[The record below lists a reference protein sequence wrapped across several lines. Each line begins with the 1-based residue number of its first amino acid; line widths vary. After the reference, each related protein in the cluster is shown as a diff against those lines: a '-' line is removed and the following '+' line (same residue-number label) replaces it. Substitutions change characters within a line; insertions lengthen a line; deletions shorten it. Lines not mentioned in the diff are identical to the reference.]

1 MVAVGVVYI
10 LVSGAAFGLLPLFAR
25 TAYEHGTE
33 PLGLLAVRFP
43 IAAVCLLAIRLVF
56 ERGRAWPDRPI
67 TLRLFLLGAVGYAGQ
82 SSFYFWGI
90 DRIDVS
96 LATVIF
102 YCYPVMVTLAAWA
115 VFGTRP
121 SRAAS
126 ICLAVVVAGA
136 ALTAG
141 QVGAGSATG
150 VAAMLAAAAWYTVYI
165 LVSSRTVHIAGALT
179 SLTIVMVGASVVHLA
194 ALPFHGSQ
202 TPVDAAGW
210 WAAAAAAVVSTII
223 GMGFF
228 FAGVSRLQPGV
239 AAILS
244 TTEPVVSVLVGVLV
258 YSESMTPRRSL
269 GAVAVLAG
277 VAAMAHFSR
286 TETKYISRADN
297 ISE

>member
-1 MVAVGVVYI
+1 MGTVYI

-25 TAYEHGTE
+25 VAYDHGTE

-43 IAAVCLLAIRLVF
+43 IAAVCLVAIRLVR
-56 ERGRAWPDRPI
+56 ERGVPWPRGRVLA
-67 TLRLFLLGAVGYAGQ
+67 TLFGLGAIGYAGQ
-82 SSFYFWGI
+82 SSFYFFGI

-102 YCYPVMVTLAAWA
+102 YSYPVMVTLAAWT

-121 SRAAS
+121 SRAAAT
-126 ICLAVVVAGA
+126 CLAVVVMGT

-150 VAAMLAAAAWYTVYI
+150 VAAMLAGAAWYTVYI

-179 SLTIVMVGASVVHLA
+179 SLTVVMIGASVAHLA
-194 ALPFHGSQ
+194 ALPLHRSEIP
-202 TPVDAAGW
+202 TDAAAW
-210 WAAAAAAVVSTII
+210 WAAVGAAIVSTIV

-228 FAGVSRLQPGV
+228 FAGIARLAPST

-258 YSESMTPRRSL
+258 FSESVTAPRAL
-269 GAVAVLAG
+269 GTVAVLAG

-286 TETKYISRADN
+286 TETKYISTAES

>member
-1 MVAVGVVYI
+1 MGIVYI

-25 TAYEHGTE
+25 VAYDHGTE

-43 IAAVCLLAIRLVF
+43 IAAVCLLALRLVR
-56 ERGRAWPDRPI
+56 EHGVPWPKGKVLV
-67 TLRLFLLGAVGYAGQ
+67 TLLGLGAIGYAGQ
-82 SSFYFWGI
+82 SSFYFYGI

-115 VFGTRP
+115 VLGTRP
-121 SRAAS
+121 SRAATT
-126 ICLAVVVAGA
+126 CLAVVVAGA

-179 SLTIVMVGASVVHLA
+179 SLTIVMIGASVTHLA
-194 ALPFHGSQ
+194 ALPLHRSQ
-202 TPVDAAGW
+202 IPTDAAGW
-210 WAAAAAAVVSTII
+210 WAAVGAAIVSTII

-228 FAGVSRLQPGV
+228 FAGVARLAPGT

-258 YSESMTPRRSL
+258 YSESLTAQRAL

-286 TETKYISRADN
+286 TETKYISTAES